1 MAEEQKNIEMLRIA
15 FDAIRYGTSLLSPVH
30 MTNQGYTWSIPKEF
44 IKEIKTDEM
53 TDGKADQN
61 NRSSKENV

>member
-44 IKEIKTDEM
+44 IKEM